1 MRPQDD
7 TEIKDDNTE
16 KDTRQT
22 EDDTVSLRTII
33 RERTLEDD
41 VTPTK
46 NITFKKI
53 IGGDFLNNKFLRKQ
67 IWLILLITVFLIV
80 YISNRYKCQ
89 QSLIRIN
96 ELKKELKDAKY
107 RALSSSSELTQKTR
121 ESKVL
126 DMLRESKDSTLH
138 IPTQPPYIVTVKE
151 EPQQ

>member
-16 KDTRQT
+16 KDTRET

-33 RERTLEDD
+33 RERVLEDD

-53 IGGDFLNNKFLRKQ
+53 IGGDFLNNRFLRKQ
-67 IWLILLITVFLIV
+67 IWLILLITAFLIV